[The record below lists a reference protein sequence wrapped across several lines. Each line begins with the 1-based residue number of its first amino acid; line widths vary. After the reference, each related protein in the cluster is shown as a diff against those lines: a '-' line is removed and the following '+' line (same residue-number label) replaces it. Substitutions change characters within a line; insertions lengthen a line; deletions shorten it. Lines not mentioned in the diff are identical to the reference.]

1 MQKFQRLLFVLKR
14 LYVCYHII
22 CMSVPLRFLCYWS
35 ICNKFLF
42 LINPTKQDNM
52 LVSYLN
58 WLTFEIL
65 SYLSNFL
72 AAQSQRFKA
81 SGFTPFTYNA
91 WQRFSNIGVFRILPK
106 VYNGA
111 FLWKQSTVF
120 SANYFQKNLH
130 HRCLKRFS
138 IRLWASEIVFST
150 TVSVILNSFLGHAA
164 KLKTKYAA
172 KVAPEPDFF
181 HHYYSP
187 V

>member
-1 MQKFQRLLFVLKR
+1 M
-14 LYVCYHII
+14 
-22 CMSVPLRFLCYWS
+22 RF
-35 ICNKFLF
+35 
-42 LINPTKQDNM
+42 
-52 LVSYLN
+52 
-58 WLTFEIL
+58 L

-150 TVSVILNSFLGHAA
+150 TVSVILNSFLGHTA

-172 KVAPEPDFF
+172 KVTNSSSRAWFF
-181 HHYYSP
+181 SSLLLTSLENLEIKTLRILQIIPTAIESGLEKLYRWKNQVKTP
-187 V
+187 FPFI